1 MRSDERRET
10 FVDIWTCFFWNG
22 AERSGGGLQ
31 IVWWK
36 EREGSIFDLLARA
49 RIALDKDETG
59 LVDLSLAY
67 CFGRGK

>member
-1 MRSDERRET
+1 MKEEREH
-10 FVDIWTCFFWNG
+10 FVDIWIRLCWDG